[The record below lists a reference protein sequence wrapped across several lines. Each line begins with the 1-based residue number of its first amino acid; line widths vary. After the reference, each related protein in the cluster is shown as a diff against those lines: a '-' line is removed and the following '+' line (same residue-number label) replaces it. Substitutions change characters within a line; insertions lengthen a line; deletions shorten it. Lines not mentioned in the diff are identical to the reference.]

1 MTDKLKGYL
10 WGIFAAAAY
19 GTNPLFALPLYSR
32 GMDPDSVLFFRYLL
46 SLPLLACL
54 LKLQGGS
61 FKIQK
66 RALLPMFILGMMVAL
81 SSLSLFV
88 SYKYIGASI
97 ASTLL
102 FMYPVFVAVIMALFF
117 KERISVRIVFC
128 IVVALAG
135 IGLLYKGDGGA
146 ALNTAGIVWIF
157 ISALSYAIYLVA
169 VNHSELRKLPTN
181 KLTFYLLC
189 FGTLLFLARARFG
202 LDLQVPDT
210 LFEWA
215 DLVGFAILPTAFSF
229 YGTTR
234 AIQYIG
240 STPTAILGALEPATA
255 VFLSVMIFAEPF
267 TLRIFAG
274 MAMIIC
280 SVAMIVANGA
290 RK

>member
-10 WGIFAAAAY
+10 WGITAAAAY
-19 GTNPLFALPLYSR
+19 GTNPLFALPLYDR
-32 GMDPDSVLFFRYLL
+32 GMSPDSVLFFRYLL
-46 SLPLLACL
+46 SLPVIACL
-54 LKLQGGS
+54 LKAQRGN
-61 FKIQK
+61 FKIQR
-66 RALLPMFILGMMVAL
+66 RAVLPLFILGMMVAL

-88 SYKYIGASI
+88 SYKYIGAGI

-102 FMYPVFVAVIMALFF
+102 FLYPVFVAAIMALFF
-117 KERISVRIVFC
+117 KERVTARIVLC
-128 IVVALAG
+128 IAIALAG
-135 IGLLYKGDGGA
+135 IGLLYKGDGRA

-157 ISALSYAIYLVA
+157 ISALSYAVYLVA
-169 VNHSELRKLPTN
+169 VNHSELKKLPTL
-181 KLTFYLLC
+181 KLTFYLLA
-189 FGTLLFLARARFG
+189 FGTLLFLVRTKFG
-202 LDLQVPDT
+202 LNLQVPDT

-215 DLVGFAILPTAFSF
+215 DLACFAVLPTAFSF

-280 SVAMIVANGA
+280 SVALIVANGA